1 MTKKDA
7 LKVVNKMLSAK
18 KLMEEAKEIIYHCTD
33 AGFCLN
39 IMEFED
45 FENLCKALKVN
56 YWKDDCFYNAD
67 YNELKIVCIVSR

>member
-18 KLMEEAKEIIYHCTD
+18 KLMEDADKIIHHCAD

-56 YWKDDCFYNAD
+56 YWKEDYFYKAY
-67 YNELKIVCIVSR
+67 YNELQIVYVDRR

>member
-1 MTKKDA
+1 MIKKDA
-7 LKVVNKMLSAK
+7 LKVVNKMLKAK
-18 KLMEEAKEIIYHCTD
+18 QIMKEVDGIIHHCTD

-56 YWKDDCFYNAD
+56 YWKEDCIYKAY
-67 YNELKIVCIVSR
+67 YNELKIVCVIRR

>member
-18 KLMEEAKEIIYHCTD
+18 KLMEDADKIIHHCTD
-33 AGFCLN
+33 AVFCLN

-56 YWKDDCFYNAD
+56 YCKEDNIYKSY
-67 YNELKIVCIVSR
+67 YNELQIVCVVRR